1 MSDTTHTP
9 TSSPAPTAP
18 AGSESAG
25 PPVIDLPTT
34 RDDVPDRAWCPGSN
48 DLVAALPE
56 LFATLGQ
63 QNLVVRR
70 VVYHPTTWLAAPRRL
85 VTDSRRVDLSPSR
98 ALHPHVLRLFL
109 SGSNRCIDLMVILPA
124 ASP

>member
-1 MSDTTHTP
+1 MCGHGRTRSQMSYTTHSP
-9 TSSPAPTAP
+9 TSPPAPGP
-18 AGSESAG
+18 ESTG
-25 PPVIDLPTT
+25 PPVIDLPRT

-63 QNLVVRR
+63 QNLLVRR

-85 VTDSRRVDLSPSR
+85 VTDSRRVDL
-98 ALHPHVLRLFL
+98 
-109 SGSNRCIDLMVILPA
+109 
-124 ASP
+124 